1 MADWFRNWAWDDEIA
16 AAFDARLARARG
28 KAQYLNIQAYTLL
41 ATRPDV
47 AAGLARR
54 AIAIGD
60 PAETARGGLYLG
72 TALAIA
78 GDLDGAIEALE
89 GSIEAQRIEPLHR
102 TAAHL
107 DQALLIAL
115 AERAD
120 LYDVA
125 LDRLAGE
132 SALPT
137 GERDPTGLIAES
149 LIRADRGE
157 DMSDLA
163 AAAVEFL
170 SGGPDAES
178 ILPPYLLPAELRRRL
193 KSAA

>member
-1 MADWFRNWAWDDEIA
+1 M
-16 AAFDARLARARG
+16 
-28 KAQYLNIQAYTLL
+28 
-41 ATRPDV
+41 
-47 AAGLARR
+47 
-54 AIAIGD
+54 
-60 PAETARGGLYLG
+60 
-72 TALAIA
+72 
-78 GDLDGAIEALE
+78 
-89 GSIEAQRIEPLHR
+89 QRHEPLHR

-125 LDRLAGE
+125 LDRLAEE

-137 GERDPTGLIAES
+137 GERDPTGLIAEA

-157 DMSDLA
+157 NTSDLA
-163 AAAVEFL
+163 TVALEFV
-170 SGGPDAES
+170 SDGSDADA

-193 KSAA
+193 RPAA